1 MLSGEMAEVD
11 TSFSRATPTAGPR
24 VWVIAEIGVNHDGE
38 VGRALELV
46 AAAAAAGADAVK
58 LQHFRPGRLLAA
70 GAGLASYQKR
80 SERDAASMLGRL
92 TLTLEELASVRDAA
106 RRRGLAVV
114 ATPFSLEDVSE
125 LGEVGLDAVKI
136 ASPDVVNVPLLEAA
150 AGLGVPMLVS
160 TGAASL
166 DEVAA
171 AAVLLHRHGAASA
184 LLQCVS
190 SYPTPDEEAA
200 LSGIGVLA
208 SEFRLPVGYSDHT
221 TSTHTGAMAVAAGA
235 CVLEKHLTYDRGASG
250 PDHAA
255 SLDPQGFTEYV
266 VETRW
271 AASVMGP
278 WAKRVHES
286 EAEVRRLCRQSLY
299 AARTLRRGEAL
310 RREDV
315 TIRRPASGLPAGDL
329 EWVLGCTL
337 VRDVAAGEAITAEAV
352 GMSAMGKASGG

>member
-1 MLSGEMAEVD
+1 MAEVD
-11 TSFSRATPTAGPR
+11 VRFDSARPGSAPR

-38 VGRALELV
+38 SGRALELV
-46 AAAAAAGADAVK
+46 AAAAEAGADAVK
-58 LQHFRPGRLLAA
+58 VQHFRPERLLAA
-70 GAGLASYQKR
+70 GAGLATYQKR

-92 TLTLEELASVRDAA
+92 TLTLDELASVRDEA

-114 ATPFSLEDVSE
+114 ATPFSLDDVAE
-125 LGEVGLDAVKI
+125 LGELGLDAVKI

-150 AGLGVPMLVS
+150 AGLGLPMLVS

-166 DEVAA
+166 DEVVP
-171 AAVLLHRHGAASA
+171 AAVVLHRHGAAGA

-235 CVLEKHLTYDRGASG
+235 CVLEKHLTYDRDASG

-255 SLDPQGFTEYV
+255 SLDPQGFAEYV
-266 VETRW
+266 LETRW
-271 AASVMGP
+271 AQSVMGP
-278 WAKRVHES
+278 WAKRVHEG
-286 EAEVRRLCRQSLY
+286 ETEVRRLCRQSLY
-299 AARTLRRGEAL
+299 AARPLRRGEAL

-315 TIRRPASGLPAGDL
+315 TIRRPAAGLSAADL
-329 EWVLGCTL
+329 ERALGCTL
-337 VRDVAAGEAITAEAV
+337 ARDVGQGDAITAAAV
-352 GMSAMGKASGG
+352 GWQAKEEANDG